1 LTPDKDAVL
10 AFLTSP
16 LPAEFLADNHWHRY
30 IDNDAPNDHWAFSRQ
45 MGRLARDEANGLT
58 AQQLEMVH
66 LIAGVASMRLTDG
79 AKPPFQ
85 PMMSFREEGR
95 TTAMEDFE
103 VVDVEALAELAP
115 LAPTAALRARFADV
129 AATRGQDIGS
139 KQWRSGAVAVANY
152 LEVVENHLLDDGG
165 IKVINEFLR
174 GLRLAW
180 VYCRRDQETHARFWT
195 LARKAITQSLASDR
209 LGMAFILVRELRKS
223 GGDMAQDVA
232 AELEQT
238 AQRLEHQGEH
248 EAASR
253 SFENA
258 ADLWARS
265 GRGDDARRCR
275 LLQGEALISHAT
287 VAPGPAFAR
296 ASWLMDGIEVLRR
309 AGADRARIEDLRRS
323 LANIQH
329 DSLKAFKPLRH
340 SFDAS
345 EIVQTVDRV
354 MVGPSFY
361 DCVCQMALHLGAWPT
376 FDAARQQVLESAN
389 RHPLSGLFSGVHLN
403 REGAVVARQK
413 ALDPEDEESVY
424 QAMVKTA
431 HDTDVQLRANPIV
444 VRAVDILFSR
454 YQPSIFHICEIVA
467 ACPLIPTNHEESIAR
482 GLFAGI
488 NSDWL
493 EVAAYLI
500 PQVEPFVRHQFRL
513 QDVLTVALRDDGVQA
528 EKTLGELLRSEQ
540 AEAVLGKSLIL
551 ELDVLMVH
559 PLGYLLRHNWA
570 HGLVDDDQMVNAG
583 VLALWLTFWRLVLWP
598 ELVRMAKEGQ
608 PPANAAQDPEEPPA
622 AGNVVA

>member
-1 LTPDKDAVL
+1 MAILTA
-10 AFLTSP
+10 P
-16 LPAEFLADNHWHRY
+16 LPAAILADTYWHQHT
-30 IDNDAPNDHWAFSRQ
+30 DADAPNDHWAFSCR
-45 MGRLARDEANGLT
+45 MARLARDEANGL
-58 AQQLEMVH
+58 APQQLEMLR
-66 LIAGVASMRLTDG
+66 LIAGAASMRLTDG

-95 TTAMEDFE
+95 TTAIEDLD
-103 VVDVEALAELAP
+103 VVDVAALAELAT

-139 KQWRSGAVAVANY
+139 QQWKSGAVAVANY
-152 LEVVENHLLDDGG
+152 LEVVENHLLCDDG
-165 IKVINEFLR
+165 IDVTTEFVR
-174 GLRLAW
+174 GLRLAR
-180 VYCRRDQETHARFWT
+180 VYCRNDQETHARFWT
-195 LARKAITQSLASDR
+195 LARRAITQSLASDR

-223 GGDMAQDVA
+223 GGDMAHDVA

-238 AQRLEHQGEH
+238 GQRLQHQGEH

-253 SFENA
+253 CFEKA

-265 GRGDDARRCR
+265 GYRGDARRCQ
-275 LLQGEALISHAT
+275 LLEGEALISHAT
-287 VAPGPAFAR
+287 VARGPAFAR
-296 ASWLMDGIEVLRR
+296 ASWLMGGIEVLRR
-309 AGADRARIEDLRRS
+309 AGADRARIEDLRRN
-323 LANIQH
+323 LADIQH
-329 DSLKAFKPLRH
+329 DSLKAFQPMRH
-340 SFDAS
+340 SFDVS
-345 EIVQTVDRV
+345 EIVQTVDSV

-361 DCVCQMALHLGAWPT
+361 DCVCQMALRLGAWPT
-376 FDAARQQVLESAN
+376 FDATRQQVLESAN
-389 RHPLSGLFSGVHLN
+389 RFPLSGLFSGVQLN

-413 ALDPEDEESVY
+413 ALDPEDDDSVY
-424 QAMVKTA
+424 QAMVKAA
-431 HDTDVQLRANPIV
+431 HDTDVPLRADPIV

-454 YQPSIFHICEIVA
+454 YHPSIYHVYEIVA
-467 ACPLIPTNHEESIAR
+467 ACPLVPTNHQESIAR

-493 EVAAYLI
+493 EAAAYLI

-513 QDVLTVALRDDGVQA
+513 QDVLTVTLREEGVQA

-540 AEAVLGKSLIL
+540 AVAVLGKNFIL

-570 HGLVDDDQMVNAG
+570 HGLVDDEQMVNAG

-598 ELVRMAKEGQ
+598 ELVRIAREGQ
-608 PPANAAQDPEEPPA
+608 PPANGTHGTGEPPA
-622 AGNVVA
+622 SGKSA